1 MVIEPREGR
10 VLHGLN
16 ANELMDV
23 QDETFQVT
31 SMVYVTRI
39 ISVQNNH
46 HPYCCVCRSD
56 PIDRSYFNFLKKGLA
71 SL

>member
-23 QDETFQVT
+23 QEETFQLNSIMYVGKLNYYRNLIIIIIIIIALYCYTGLIQLKEAT
-31 SMVYVTRI
+31 SI
-39 ISVQNNH
+39 
-46 HPYCCVCRSD
+46 
-56 PIDRSYFNFLKKGLA
+56 F
-71 SL
+71 